1 MGLDQNY
8 LHSILGRNLQKFQVI
23 PIHPWF
29 VHPIS
34 RTPPPGRSRLQE
46 HGAKLQ
52 REELESRARE
62 SHLTSRVV
70 WRVGRPLHLMGLGA
84 RAENKDSIWL
94 SELAALYRG
103 SSRFRFRKATAKSF
117 KNFLDLWS
125 AAVWFT
131 ITGSTWE
138 DTLLSCLTQIPSTE
152 GMGDYHNWYPA

>member
-34 RTPPPGRSRLQE
+34 RTAPPGRSGLQE

-62 SHLTSRVV
+62 SRLTSRVV
-70 WRVGRPLHLMGLGA
+70 WRVGRPLYLMGLGA

-103 SSRFRFRKATAKSF
+103 SSRFRFPKATAKLF
-117 KNFLDLWS
+117 RNLLRLMECCCLVYHYRLDMGGYTTELPNPNS
-125 AAVWFT
+125 
-131 ITGSTWE
+131 INGGHGG
-138 DTLLSCLTQIPSTE
+138 LS
-152 GMGDYHNWYPA
+152 